1 MVGDLIKSFEQEL
14 SNKYFKFVILF
25 FTGSLLLIIFKGVV
39 YQPYIYNE
47 LPKIP
52 YWFLNGTES
61 INAIIFAGTTFIM
74 IKKIKI
80 KKSRF
85 ILFLSPLVFD
95 VYLIH
100 DNNYMR
106 SMIWE
111 KIFDNKN
118 HFNSSF
124 LLFRSLLEPLVVFSI
139 CILLAFFRGQISS
152 FIAKMKKVSLPQI
165 SASDK
170 QTM

>member
-1 MVGDLIKSFEQEL
+1 MQSRNIEIRKVTFNKFE
-14 SNKYFKFVILF
+14 FVVLF

-80 KKSRF
+80 KT
-85 ILFLSPLVFD
+85 
-95 VYLIH
+95 
-100 DNNYMR
+100 
-106 SMIWE
+106 
-111 KIFDNKN
+111 
-118 HFNSSF
+118 
-124 LLFRSLLEPLVVFSI
+124 
-139 CILLAFFRGQISS
+139 QIV
-152 FIAKMKKVSLPQI
+152 K
-165 SASDK
+165 
-170 QTM
+170 